1 MQSHKRPKWP
11 WVIGICLIAAIALVF
26 VFSAIRKKPA
36 ETTEYTQYT
45 AQKGDVVS
53 TVTGSGK
60 LESADTEEI
69 SVPDGILVSGVTAK
83 VGDEVKK
90 GDTLATFDTESLADK
105 AAEISETLSTIDTN
119 MRALRS
125 SKSVTS
131 VYAPQSGRVKEIYAV
146 QDGDIAST
154 ISESGALAI
163 LSSDG
168 LMQVQI
174 ETADTLPLNADVTVN
189 FDGGSEDGTV
199 AEKKDDGYIIL
210 LPDDSAPVGG
220 TAEVV
225 YNDTT
230 LGSGVLSVHAPIR
243 VLATGGIIDDI
254 LVSVNDSVDS
264 STKMFSV
271 TDGTLAASYR
281 TLYSERIDAE
291 KTLAEILAYQQ
302 NPAILSPAD
311 GVISQINLTE
321 GSETGSSTGGANA
334 SVTDKETAFAVSTG
348 GATQLVL
355 SVDELDISSI
365 AVGQDADILLDAFPN
380 EHFDATVQHISRV
393 GDTDKTITTF
403 QVELTVSSDERLA
416 AGMNASA
423 TITIA
428 KKSDVLLIPV
438 AAIYEDAD
446 GAYVLLGEA
455 KVRREIVT
463 GLSDGTYVEITDGL
477 AEGDVIEY
485 LQSSSST
492 SDSFKTSFGGTSS
505 GSESGSG
512 MRKQISGGA

>member
-90 GDTLATFDTESLADK
+90 GDALATLDSASLAEKAAALSESL
-105 AAEISETLSTIDTN
+105 SGIDTQI
-119 MRALRS
+119 RALTS
-125 SKSVTS
+125 SKTVKS
-131 VYAPQSGRVKEIYAV
+131 VYAPQTGRVKEIYAV
-146 QDGDIAST
+146 QDADIGST
-154 ISESGALAI
+154 IAESGALAL

-174 ETADTLPLNADVTVN
+174 TTEQTIPLNAEVTVT
-189 FDGGSEDGTV
+189 FDGGTEDGTV
-199 AEKKDDGYIIL
+199 AAKQDGGYIIL
-210 LPDDSAPVGG
+210 LPDDTAPIGG
-220 TAEVV
+220 TADVTYE
-225 YNDTT
+225 DTDCGAGI
-230 LGSGVLSVHAPIR
+230 LAVHAPVR

-264 STKMFSV
+264 TTKMFSV
-271 TDGTLAASYR
+271 TGGPLTASYETLFAER
-281 TLYSERIDAE
+281 TDTEDV
-291 KTLAEILAYQQ
+291 LAEVLAYQE
-302 NPAILSPAD
+302 NPAILATAD

-321 GSETGSSTGGANA
+321 GSETGSSANGAAA
-334 SVTDKETAFAVSTG
+334 SETDKETAFVLSAG
-348 GATQLVL
+348 GATKLVL
-355 SVDELDISSI
+355 SVDEMDITSI
-365 AVGQDADILLDAFPN
+365 ALGQEADILLDAFPN

-393 GDTDKTITTF
+393 GDTSKSITTF
-403 QVELTVSSDERLA
+403 RVELTVANDDRLS

-423 TITIA
+423 TISISEKT
-428 KKSDVLLIPV
+428 DVLLIPV

-446 GAYVLLGEA
+446 GAYVLIGPDEEHR
-455 KVRREIVT
+455 KIET
-463 GLSDGTYVEITDGL
+463 GLSDGTFAEITDGL
-477 AEGDVIEY
+477 SEGDVIEY
-485 LQSSSST
+485 LQSSSSA
-492 SDSFKTSFGGTSS
+492 SGSFKTPFGGNSGGSQTSS
-505 GSESGSG
+505 GTQSA
-512 MRKQISGGA
+512 ISGGA